1 MDSGTASDF
10 IKDLQ
15 EEVYRLMEANRNLR
29 QETVYLENRLDKW
42 RNMAN
47 RLGTHL
53 GEGLYT
59 DEWHAREYAI
69 VTHGEWEQLAIEGK
83 LYE

>member
-59 DEWHAREYAI
+59 DEWDAREYAI
-69 VTHGEWEQLAIEGK
+69 VSHGEWEQLAIEGK

>member
-29 QETVYLENRLDKW
+29 QETVYLENRLAKW

-59 DEWHAREYAI
+59 DGWDAREYAI
-69 VTHGEWEQLAIEGK
+69 VAHGEWEQLAIEGK

>member
-1 MDSGTASDF
+1 MDSGTARDF
-10 IKDLQ
+10 IADLQ
-15 EEVYRLMEANRNLR
+15 EEVYRLREANRNLR

-42 RNMAN
+42 RMMAN
-47 RLGTHL
+47 RLGNHL

-59 DEWHAREYAI
+59 DGWDAREYAI
-69 VTHGEWEQLAIEGK
+69 AAHSEWEQLAIEGK